1 MRTLVVIAIICAIIA
16 AGFLIATCF
25 VSDGAL
31 VLSSCAGGLALV
43 AFVLLYADV
52 ITRKNM

>member
-1 MRTLVVIAIICAIIA
+1 MRFLLVLAIICAIVA

-31 VLSSCAGGLALV
+31 LYSSIAGGLGLV
-43 AFVLLYADV
+43 AFVLLYAEYL
-52 ITRKNM
+52 THSKS